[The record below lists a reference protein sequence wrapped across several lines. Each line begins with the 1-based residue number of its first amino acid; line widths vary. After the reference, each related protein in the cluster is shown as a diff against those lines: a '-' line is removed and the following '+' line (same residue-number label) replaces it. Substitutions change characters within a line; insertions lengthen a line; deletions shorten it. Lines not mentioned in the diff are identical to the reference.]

1 MPRGTKPSFLA
12 KRQEGREK
20 KIKDFCVQ
28 FLQSCAVLAVL
39 QTEKVKK
46 DTRPHV
52 EIQIQEMKVSA
63 LVDTGA
69 AVSVVSEE
77 LFDSMP
83 GREFFREVKLN
94 PGFSVNGVGGK
105 QLEIVGRFIVPFSI
119 LGIDARHPFY
129 VIRELNNHGCI
140 LGVDLIR
147 ALNLCITADSVQLRR
162 ALTAL
167 DPDHHPI
174 FALADFTVPARSM
187 VRKRLH
193 LPADEGTPKR
203 GDLVCIHPNFHCP
216 HVWAGIQE
224 VGEEGEVWVILGNM
238 FEEDVN
244 VAAGEPLAVVDVVT
258 ADEVE
263 ELSED
268 EVAAITRGSIQDTT
282 SEPSEEAAA
291 PLSEEEEKKFLS
303 ELNVECDEVNKKREY
318 EQLCVKFHD
327 VFSKSKNDIG
337 HCNVIPHV
345 IKMKDEGADPVHQ
358 KQFPIPMAH
367 KEAIH
372 GWVDKLLAQGA
383 IELSKSSYNSA
394 IFGVKKK
401 GGDVRVVQDFRGV
414 NAASV
419 PDRYTIRDP
428 RECVDEIG
436 QEASRVFSAIDLTS
450 GFWQQGLAPDS
461 RPYTA
466 FTVPGKGTRYQ
477 WCVNPMGLQG
487 APASFA
493 RLMDF
498 VMRGLAHVITY
509 IDDVLV
515 HTKSDDDQLSA
526 LEKVFLRFRKYGLK
540 INTRKSTF
548 GARKLEYLGYNI
560 SEVACVKTKAR

>member
-174 FALADFTVPARSM
+174 FALADFTVPARSI
-187 VRKRLH
+187 VRR
-193 LPADEGTPKR
+193 DSTSQR
-203 GDLVCIHPNFHCP
+203 
-216 HVWAGIQE
+216 
-224 VGEEGEVWVILGNM
+224 
-238 FEEDVN
+238 
-244 VAAGEPLAVVDVVT
+244 
-258 ADEVE
+258 
-263 ELSED
+263 
-268 EVAAITRGSIQDTT
+268 TRGRRSEAT
-282 SEPSEEAAA
+282 SSASTPTSTARTCGQGSRKWGRREKSGPS
-291 PLSEEEEKKFLS
+291 SET
-303 ELNVECDEVNKKREY
+303 C
-318 EQLCVKFHD
+318 
-327 VFSKSKNDIG
+327 
-337 HCNVIPHV
+337 
-345 IKMKDEGADPVHQ
+345 
-358 KQFPIPMAH
+358 
-367 KEAIH
+367 
-372 GWVDKLLAQGA
+372 
-383 IELSKSSYNSA
+383 
-394 IFGVKKK
+394 
-401 GGDVRVVQDFRGV
+401 
-414 NAASV
+414 
-419 PDRYTIRDP
+419 
-428 RECVDEIG
+428 
-436 QEASRVFSAIDLTS
+436 SRRTS
-450 GFWQQGLAPDS
+450 TWRRA
-461 RPYTA
+461 
-466 FTVPGKGTRYQ
+466 
-477 WCVNPMGLQG
+477 NP
-487 APASFA
+487 
-493 RLMDF
+493 
-498 VMRGLAHVITY
+498 
-509 IDDVLV
+509 
-515 HTKSDDDQLSA
+515 
-526 LEKVFLRFRKYGLK
+526 
-540 INTRKSTF
+540 
-548 GARKLEYLGYNI
+548 
-560 SEVACVKTKAR
+560 